1 MKTEKKHMSRL
12 ISKKATK
19 ENKSIV
25 KKDKK
30 VSKPKKIDAVEEKQ
44 EPKITP
50 QEIENTNVKVE
61 VEIKTDAA
69 ILELEKK
76 KKAYWTEETELA
88 VVDFLQN
95 DFNYYNVQLEK
106 YLEDCNKKKKP
117 ADEDYVYKLMRLSEE
132 TSCDRC
138 ITYKDKVFREK
149 IQKPLNKLVENI
161 IFNFKL
167 FRPGVDIKTLH
178 NDCLSFVYGKFAN
191 FNPGKNTK
199 SFSYFGTV
207 AKHYLQGE
215 KKELDKFIQTNLD
228 YDDHREEADG
238 VDTVELDQKS
248 ELETSLTLFN
258 YIINLLEEEMD
269 KGDWSENDIKVADA
283 IVQIFKNHDILGAYN
298 KIHVYHLI
306 KESTNLQTKDI
317 TYSLGRIRKFYA
329 EKKQIFIKKEDD

>member
-1 MKTEKKHMSRL
+1 MKTVKKHTKQPN
-12 ISKKATK
+12 KKAAKKVTK
-19 ENKSIV
+19 KTV
-25 KKDKK
+25 KKNTEKSKSDSNKTKK
-30 VSKPKKIDAVEEKQ
+30 APKE
-44 EPKITP
+44 
-50 QEIENTNVKVE
+50 
-61 VEIKTDAA
+61 EIKAAIMPQDIDTNNLKADAA

-76 KKAYWTEETELA
+76 KREYWTEETEQA
-88 VVDFLQN
+88 VVEFLEN

-106 YLEDCNKKKKP
+106 YLEDCNKRKKP
-117 ADEDYVYKLMRLSEE
+117 ADEEYVHYLIRRSDE
-132 TSCDRC
+132 TTCDRC
-138 ITYKDKVFREK
+138 VLYKDKIFREK

-191 FNPGKNTK
+191 FNPDKNTK

-228 YDDHREEADG
+228 YDDHRDEADG
-238 VDTVELDQKS
+238 METMELDEKS

-258 YIINLLEEEMD
+258 YTIQLLEDEMD
-269 KGDWSENDIKVADA
+269 KGSWPINDIKVADA

-317 TYSLGRIRKFYA
+317 TYSLGRIRKFYD
-329 EKKQIFIKKEDD
+329 EKKEIFIKKEDD

>member
-1 MKTEKKHMSRL
+1 MKTVRRYMNRLTNKKASIKGKKNIENNIPNDSEEKKVESL
-12 ISKKATK
+12 DSEIVISK
-19 ENKSIV
+19 
-25 KKDKK
+25 
-30 VSKPKKIDAVEEKQ
+30 VSEFDSTVL
-44 EPKITP
+44 
-50 QEIENTNVKVE
+50 
-61 VEIKTDAA
+61 KTDAD

-76 KKAYWTEETELA
+76 KKTYWNEETELA

-138 ITYKDKVFREK
+138 VMYKDKVFRDK

-191 FNPGKNTK
+191 FNPVKNTK

-228 YDDHREEADG
+228 YDDHRDEADG
-238 VDTVELDQKS
+238 VDTVELDEKS

-258 YIINLLEEEMD
+258 YIIDLLEQEMD
-269 KGDWSENDIKVADA
+269 RGDWPENDIKVADA

-317 TYSLGRIRKFYA
+317 TYSLGRIRKFYT